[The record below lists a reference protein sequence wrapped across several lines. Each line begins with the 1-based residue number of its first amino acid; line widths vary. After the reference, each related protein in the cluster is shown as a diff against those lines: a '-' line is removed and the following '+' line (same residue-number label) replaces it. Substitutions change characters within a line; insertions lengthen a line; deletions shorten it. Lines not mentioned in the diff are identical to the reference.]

1 MKRNLLLALVIGL
14 IILTIIYLDSLKT
27 SSTDSAGPAAGIS
40 DPYRELA
47 APSGF
52 INTDAFTL
60 GDFIGKKV
68 ILIDFWTY
76 SCINCQRTTPY
87 LNAWWDKYK
96 DEGLL
101 IVGVHSP
108 EFEFEK
114 VLANVQSAVE
124 EMGIK
129 FPVVL
134 DNDKGTWNAYGNRY
148 WPRKYLIDLNGNI
161 AYDHIGEGG
170 YEETEMKIQELLG
183 LKEGL
188 AAEDMVSSTDFGRIR
203 SPEVYFGSER
213 NTLLGNGAVHK
224 EPFFEVFETPETLEP
239 NKLYLD
245 GEWMFGTEFAQSR
258 GEAAVLFP
266 YSAKN
271 VYMVASAP
279 EPTEV
284 EVWVD
289 GQLSQTLTI
298 SGEKLYTL
306 VAGEEYDSK
315 TLELRMKNSV
325 KFFTLSF
332 G

>member
-1 MKRNLLLALVIGL
+1 MNRKLLLALSLGL
-14 IILTIIYLDSLKT
+14 IILSIMYLNSLK
-27 SSTDSAGPAAGIS
+27 SSSDVPAGDTASVS

-47 APSGF
+47 SPSAF
-52 INTDAFTL
+52 INTEAFAL
-60 GDFIGKKV
+60 GDFIGEKV

-96 DEGLL
+96 DQGLL

-114 VLANVQSAVE
+114 NLENVQSAVDS
-124 EMGIK
+124 MGIQ

-134 DNDKGTWNAYGNRY
+134 DNEKGTWRAYGNRY

-161 AYDHIGEGG
+161 VYDHIGEGS

-183 LKEGL
+183 LQGEL
-188 AAEDMVSSTDFGRIR
+188 AAENMETSTDFSKIQ
-203 SPEVYFGSER
+203 SPEVYFGSLR
-213 NTLLGNGAVHK
+213 NTFLGNGTVHK
-224 EPFFEVFETPETLEP
+224 EAFFELFEIPETLEP
-239 NKLYLD
+239 NKLYLN
-245 GEWMFGTEFAQSR
+245 GEWVFGTEFAQNK
-258 GEAAVLFP
+258 GEASVLFP
-266 YSAKN
+266 YTAKN

-289 GQLSQTLTI
+289 GELSKTLTV
-298 SGEKLYTL
+298 SGEMLYTL
-306 VAGEEYDSK
+306 IEGTEYGSK
-315 TLELRMKNSV
+315 TLELRTKNSV
-325 KFFTLSF
+325 KFFTLTF